1 MVYFYL
7 FSNSNRPKLVDDF
20 QKSFWTGVQFSPSPI
35 LKKYFIKKLEKK
47 LKFYNQI
54 PSSTVRLISEDGE
67 NLGIVSKEK
76 AFDLAREKRLDL
88 IIITSK
94 IDPPIVKLGDYGKYL
109 YRQQKKASKQK
120 KGQKLGKVK
129 NIRISLRIAQHDLL
143 NKINQAIKF
152 LNKGFRVRFEIFLK
166 GREKRL
172 QNEAKEKLNLVISE
186 IGKEVAI
193 EQDGEIKKNPRG
205 FEIIIRKK

>member
-76 AFDLAREKRLDL
+76 AFDLARGKRLDL